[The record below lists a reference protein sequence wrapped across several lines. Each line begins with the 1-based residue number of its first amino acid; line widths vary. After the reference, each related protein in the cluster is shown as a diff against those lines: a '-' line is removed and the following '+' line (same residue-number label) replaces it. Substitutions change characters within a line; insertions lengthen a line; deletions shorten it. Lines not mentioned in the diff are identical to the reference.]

1 MKGVAILCHSWNI
14 YREWKW
20 WGSQTQDMV
29 NKRKYDNTSFD
40 ADAAHAQR
48 HFSTGPLLIFS

>member
-1 MKGVAILCHSWNI
+1 MA
-14 YREWKW
+14 
-20 WGSQTQDMV
+20 

-48 HFSTGPLLIFS
+48 HFSTEPLLIFS